1 MSDFDFGDALEDTI
15 ENRQNTVGFIFAQGA
30 ANQRAAQLKSLE
42 DQLAVDKSRA
52 TTEKERL
59 SVEMRRLEIEEERLA
74 LERDAKSSGEALAKE
89 IRVLR
94 GIMLDIGDD
103 LAGIRKG
110 ASTMLS
116 GRLDQAI
123 TLRVA
128 YVQVLLKLIGDRS
141 HVLCDLG
148 DLKEF
153 RRLGSEFTGVS
164 RECYQKGLSPG
175 DSLQLVV
182 DEIKNLDKWGASAK
196 TLLDSGR
203 RMLSSDFLREGSF
216 RAGLLRMAA
225 VRAEL
230 EVFIQTVDG
239 DVERISRQLPLFCFK
254 GQSLNSSVGVIWE
267 LLYENRPSAEWF
279 NPLRQSRK
287 ELGQTK
293 EWVEKA
299 SAQLSQIGWLEAH
312 ARVDNDTLRQALQ
325 ELEGGNPQN
334 ARMLSAR
341 PVSER
346 FNDPQWEKLAVRL
359 QKMDTEY
366 AAAYAVVIKGWDP
379 LEMGRTIQSLRQN
392 MLWAN
397 VKPHSEWGVK
407 LNAFELKARRYN
419 ARFHEA
425 SVVIIFLLVFLP
437 ALLTSLVYQSNQEL
451 SAAMK
456 KAEIELESDAK
467 RGAGEVK
474 VIEIAPGVTMDFCWC
489 PAGKFTMGSP
499 ESEAGRSS
507 DEDQVQVTLS
517 EGFWMAKTEVT
528 QAQWQAVMKE
538 NPSEFKGANRPVEKV
553 SWDDAQKFLTK
564 LNAIVGD
571 SDGRKMVLPTE
582 AQWEYAARAGETG
595 PYSGGT
601 VKEVAWYRDNSGGG
615 THEVG
620 TKRPNAWG
628 LHDMHGNVWEWCADW
643 YKDELEGGVDPQG
656 AASGSGRVFR
666 GGSWNYFAFFCRVSF
681 RYWYF
686 PSNWGYGIGFRP
698 ARGQ

>member
-1 MSDFDFGDALEDTI
+1 
-15 ENRQNTVGFIFAQGA
+15 
-30 ANQRAAQLKSLE
+30 
-42 DQLAVDKSRA
+42 
-52 TTEKERL
+52 
-59 SVEMRRLEIEEERLA
+59 
-74 LERDAKSSGEALAKE
+74 
-89 IRVLR
+89 
-94 GIMLDIGDD
+94 
-103 LAGIRKG
+103 
-110 ASTMLS
+110 
-116 GRLDQAI
+116 
-123 TLRVA
+123 
-128 YVQVLLKLIGDRS
+128 
-141 HVLCDLG
+141 
-148 DLKEF
+148 
-153 RRLGSEFTGVS
+153 
-164 RECYQKGLSPG
+164 
-175 DSLQLVV
+175 
-182 DEIKNLDKWGASAK
+182 
-196 TLLDSGR
+196 
-203 RMLSSDFLREGSF
+203 
-216 RAGLLRMAA
+216 
-225 VRAEL
+225 
-230 EVFIQTVDG
+230 
-239 DVERISRQLPLFCFK
+239 
-254 GQSLNSSVGVIWE
+254 
-267 LLYENRPSAEWF
+267 
-279 NPLRQSRK
+279 
-287 ELGQTK
+287 
-293 EWVEKA
+293 
-299 SAQLSQIGWLEAH
+299 
-312 ARVDNDTLRQALQ
+312 
-325 ELEGGNPQN
+325 
-334 ARMLSAR
+334 
-341 PVSER
+341 
-346 FNDPQWEKLAVRL
+346 
-359 QKMDTEY
+359 MDTEY

-456 KAEIELESDAK
+456 KAEIKLEAESAERAQRAEEKAAEAEIEKIAKAKEEDERIARQKAEIELELDAK

-517 EGFWMAKTEVT
+517 KGFWMAKTEVT

-601 VKEVAWYRDNSGGG
+601 VEEVAWHKDNSGGG

-666 GGSWNYFAFFCRVSF
+666 GGSWRGNALNCRVSL
-681 RYWYF
+681 RYGYD
-686 PSNWGYGIGFRP
+686 PSNGYDRIGFRP